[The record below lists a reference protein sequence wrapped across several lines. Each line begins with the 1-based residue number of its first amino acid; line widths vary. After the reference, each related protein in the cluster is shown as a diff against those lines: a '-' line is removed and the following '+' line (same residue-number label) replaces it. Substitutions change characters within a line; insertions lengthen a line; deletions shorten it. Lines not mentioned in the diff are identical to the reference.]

1 MFRDEMIDLA
11 LFILILGIVISVGL
25 SLAVRTEKQA
35 RQDSQILAE
44 DKNTRTLKGYGINE
58 YGDFDGLLTTQ
69 EVVLMMQVQDY
80 YMPEPKKV
88 SIQDT
93 IDSNSDKELD
103 ILGEIEVV
111 STYKARLTDYGREVY
126 RLLTSIN
133 NYSPDNRFDVRYN
146 VGNTADDISDDTY
159 LISPVEN

>member
-35 RQDSQILAE
+35 REDSKILAE

-58 YGDFDGLLTTQ
+58 YGTFDGSLTRAQ
-69 EVVLMMQVQDY
+69 AVLMMQVQDY
-80 YMPEPKKV
+80 YMPDPKKV
-88 SIQDT
+88 TVLSKNGT
-93 IDSNSDKELD
+93 KTD
-103 ILGEIEVV
+103 IEIV
-111 STYKARLTDYGREVY
+111 STYKENLATYGGNVFYCLKEY
-126 RLLTSIN
+126 PS
-133 NYSPDNRFDVRYN
+133 DMRFNIRYN